1 MRIKTKLDFPFYQ
14 ILQYIPSVSLAEIG
28 PERYRKWMAEQ
39 HKFYSLGMCLAFDLI
54 INNSDRFK
62 LVWGGEGNLSNV
74 LIEVESHDCFPLKQ
88 IKERG
93 NLSVPLGNFVFIDHE
108 GHLLDLSN
116 IQANNN
122 FHAYLQKVTK
132 FYISLIRGI
141 GESSELP

>member
-62 LVWGGEGNLSNV
+62 LVWGG
-74 LIEVESHDCFPLKQ
+74 
-88 IKERG
+88 
-93 NLSVPLGNFVFIDHE
+93 
-108 GHLLDLSN
+108 
-116 IQANNN
+116 
-122 FHAYLQKVTK
+122 
-132 FYISLIRGI
+132 
-141 GESSELP
+141 